1 MKPYIILGLLIV
13 FPLLHSCGMF
23 GGAEPEITKE
33 EPAVK
38 DSSGSDTKEN
48 LEAKA
53 EEIET
58 LKDEEYRKEIQTS
71 IGVVHEL
78 GAPVFVCG
86 VSLNDRGLTA
96 TMNDYKFL
104 NSSAPKRISQVV
116 SKGWQVAV
124 F

>member
-1 MKPYIILGLLIV
+1 MASKGILYIVISGPDAYQRASEGLR
-13 FPLLHSCGMF
+13 M
-23 GGAEPEITKE
+23 AEYQAGDGIHGVALMLQGEGVE
-33 EPAVK
+33 WLRE
-38 DSSGSDTKEN
+38 G
-48 LEAKA
+48 
-53 EEIET
+53 
-58 LKDEEYRKEIQTS
+58 DEEYRKEIQTS

-78 GAPVFVCG
+78 GVPVFVCG

-116 SKGWQVAV
+116 SKGWQVAI